1 MSSIL
6 IVDDNPQNLQV
17 LGNHLSNAEYDL
29 SFAMSGKEALTF
41 LENANNHPDCIL
53 LDIMMPEMS
62 GFEVCQE
69 IRKDKRLNWIP
80 VIFLTAKN
88 DTDDIVHGFDVGGTD
103 YVTKPFNSRE
113 LLARIKTQIALKQA
127 REEINQLRGIIP
139 LCSNCGKIRD
149 DEGYYQQLH
158 EFVSKMTGVSF
169 SHGICPNCAKEMYG
183 DLLAGDDLKTEE

>member
-17 LGNHLSNAEYDL
+17 LGSHLSNAGYEL

-41 LENANNHPDCIL
+41 LENVNNHPDCIL

-62 GFEVCQE
+62 GFEVCEE
-69 IRKDKRLNWIP
+69 IRKDKRLEWTP

-88 DTDDIVHGFDVGGTD
+88 DTEDIVHGFDMGGTD

-113 LLARIKTQIALKQA
+113 LLARIKTHITLKLA

-149 DEGYYQQLH
+149 DEGYYRQLH
-158 EFVSKMTGVSF
+158 EYISKMTGATF
-169 SHGICPNCAKEMYG
+169 SHGICPDCARDIYG
-183 DLLAGDDLKTEE
+183 ELLDDEDLEQME